1 MVIPAEGADDVG
13 VAMVDGAL
21 VTKKVGQAQSPQ
33 PPLAHTLYT
42 ERKKRNSTE
51 ACYWYWLTP
60 IVTGKELLYCCMWE
74 EGLGRG
80 LRAADFV
87 G

>member
-21 VTKKVGQAQSPQ
+21 VTKKVHVGQAQSPQ

-42 ERKKRNSTE
+42 ERKKGT
-51 ACYWYWLTP
+51 AQKLAAG
-60 IVTGKELLYCCMWE
+60 TGSLQLSVAKSCCTTVC
-74 EGLGRG
+74 GRKD
-80 LRAADFV
+80 LV
-87 G
+87 GV